1 MEDLVEK
8 EEMEEKEVLVEK
20 VGMDLGLVLLPWLQL
35 GKMAA
40 EKYRTG
46 SCCAPCEC
54 SPARPSLFPTS
65 S

>member
-1 MEDLVEK
+1 MEM

-40 EKYRTG
+40 EKYRTD
-46 SCCAPCEC
+46 SCCEPYGC
-54 SPARPSLFPTS
+54 SPARPSLQIGRAHV
-65 S
+65 